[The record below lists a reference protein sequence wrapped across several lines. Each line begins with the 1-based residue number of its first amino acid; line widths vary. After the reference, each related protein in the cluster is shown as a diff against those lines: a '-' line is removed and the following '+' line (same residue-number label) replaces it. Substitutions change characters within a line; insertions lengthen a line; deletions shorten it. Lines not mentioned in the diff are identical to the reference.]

1 MVIVAESNTVLTG
14 LLETSVTDNGTVTL
28 RAVPSESWAYT
39 VNVYFWP
46 TFVFGLSV
54 SWSCGSIVETTVT
67 TIESAAYTPSESCAL
82 MRTRPALSP
91 HTSTEVSEDS
101 AGITRRGNSGPP
113 QAVAGRATRVSTAGI
128 TDRKTVLG
136 AESVRLNV
144 NGTDTLP
151 PLPTESESLGTPH
164 RSNAGGATTTST
176 RVESS

>member
-1 MVIVAESNTVLTG
+1 MLVSDVDVCVVCPMFVQVTYCCCLIVTIGGVNEKSAIC
-14 LLETSVTDNGTVTL
+14 TS
-28 RAVPSESWAYT
+28 AP
-39 VNVYFWP
+39 
-46 TFVFGLSV
+46 
-54 SWSCGSIVETTVT
+54 VETTVT

-82 MRTRPALSP
+82 MTTCPALSP
-91 HTSTEVSEDS
+91 HTSTEVPEDS

-164 RSNAGGATTTST
+164 RSNAGGAATTFT
-176 RVESS
+176 RVESL

>member
-28 RAVPSESWAYT
+28 RAVPSESSAYT
-39 VNVYFWP
+39 VNVYFRP

-54 SWSCGSIVETTVT
+54 SWSCGVDTVT
-67 TIESAAYTPSESCAL
+67 TIESGANTESESCAL
-82 MRTRPALSP
+82 MRTRPALRP
-91 HTSTEVSEDS
+91 HTSTEDPDVS
-101 AGITRRGNSGPP
+101 AGMTTRCNTGPP
-113 QAVAGRATRVSTAGI
+113 HPVAGRATRVSTAGI

-144 NGTDTLP
+144 SGTDTLP

-164 RSNAGGATTTST
+164 RNNAGGAATTFT
-176 RVESS
+176 RVESL